1 MIFSIMSWNMCLES
15 KAAGQVKT
23 YQLVISP
30 STGGDNFGNVF
41 SGSDTVSKMNTYSS
55 TMTLPASK
63 TMALMYIG
71 YIDEGGNFKAL
82 PRDTELTFDFQL
94 VLSDPSI
101 NILKGSATSRKYFY
115 TSENILSYDMDNS
128 QLVNTTLYKGTS
140 NPSTGEGVMGN
151 TVSYNFVYTS
161 SVDFLL
167 RPTVVVSQYFTM
179 NPNDDVKYNCSYN
192 ITVNGTVSFV
202 VDRTEKE
209 ILEDINKDT
218 TEQKEQ
224 AKEQT
229 ETQKG
234 IFNSIKE
241 FFAGF
246 FQNLIDSVVHLFV
259 PTSEE
264 MSGLLEQL
272 NQFFSDT
279 FGFLYAPF
287 DYFIQLVNVFL
298 SADAGTGLT
307 LPGFSIMGHEVWAD
321 QTYDLS
327 SDPLVG
333 QIFGYVRTGTGVL
346 LACWFIMYL
355 QNFFKERFGK
365 G

>member
-1 MIFSIMSWNMCLES
+1 MCLES
-15 KAAGQVKT
+15 KAAGKVKT
-23 YQLVISP
+23 YQLVLS
-30 STGGDNFGNVF
+30 SNVSGDPYSSSV
-41 SGSDTVSKMNTYSS
+41 DVSSYIEKINTYS
-55 TMTLPASK
+55 TTVE
-63 TMALMYIG
+63 MAGRKIIGNYNIG
-71 YIDEGGNFKAL
+71 YIDENGVFRSFPK
-82 PRDTELTFDFQL
+82 DTELTFDFDLIVSNAYINVTQGTPTSTTKEL
-94 VLSDPSI
+94 YVGSEIYGYDLSNNQFVSTSFNAGVLTPS
-101 NILKGSATSRKYFY
+101 
-115 TSENILSYDMDNS
+115 
-128 QLVNTTLYKGTS
+128 
-140 NPSTGEGVMGN
+140 STDGVMGN
-151 TVSYNFVYTS
+151 SVHHSFTTTL
-161 SVDFLL
+161 SVDLLL
-167 RPTVVVSQYFTM
+167 RPQVSAWQTFNLPGGATGKANIGFTL
-179 NPNDDVKYNCSYN
+179 
-192 ITVNGTVSFV
+192 TVNGTVSFAIE
-202 VDRTEKE
+202 RTEKE
-209 ILEDINKDT
+209 ILEDINTDT
-218 TEQKEQ
+218 IEQTEQ

-259 PTSEE
+259 PTSDE
-264 MSGLLEQL
+264 MSDLLEQL